1 MAELLTLPGVKGA
14 FAAGLSWRHEDAIP
28 KAKAL
33 RAMAAEKGRWGVVRK
48 TGQGTI
54 QVGFCEPIEGV
65 KSPAQV
71 RALAALVADHKVQPW
86 RGVYKIGE
94 DRYWY
99 IAVRDGQEVIPQG
112 DSVGTLAEIQ
122 DLFELHRGFGEWDRE
137 EENGSLE
144 DLAEMVQAT
153 AKRVVL
159 RDLQKRAWIGPA
171 LIGVGACAAVGA
183 GLFVWHL
190 HEAALQAQRARELAH
205 RLAIQAALQ
214 RKRDAQAQVLPWTR
228 QAMPSD
234 FFRACQQAWAKQPL
248 AVDGWALSGWTCQ
261 AQAQGISVQTSWRR
275 AGGLAQNAPG
285 TLTGSEGNRASATQA
300 IPVTFP
306 QASSAVAVQAD
317 LYRSLWSLA
326 QAYGLD
332 LQAQVVRAVPSLPG
346 AAAGPKAPPPPPWLS
361 VPASFTMVAPP
372 WSGFGRAFDAVPA
385 LRVSSLQW
393 VPQSGEWKLSATA
406 FMLRAPIAAGGKP
419 IGAGRT
425 MHARVR
431 GGGR

>member
-1 MAELLTLPGVKGA
+1 MAELITLPGVKGA

-33 RAMAAEKGRWGVVRK
+33 RAMASEKGRWGVVRK

-54 QVGFCEPIEGV
+54 QVGFCEPIDGV
-65 KSPAQV
+65 KSPSSV

-86 RGVYKIGE
+86 RGVYKIGD

-99 IAVRDGQEVIPQG
+99 IAVRDGQEVIPEG
-112 DSVGTLAEIQ
+112 DSIGTLAEIQ

-153 AKRVVL
+153 AKRVAL

-171 LIGVGACAAVGA
+171 LLGMGACGIVGA

-190 HEAALQAQRARELAH
+190 HEDALQAQRARELAH
-205 RLAIQAALQ
+205 RMAIQAALQ
-214 RKRDAQAQVLPWTR
+214 RKRDAQAAVLPWTR

-234 FFRACQQAWAKQPL
+234 FFRVCAQAWAQQ
-248 AVDGWALSGWTCQ
+248 AMDVAGWDLSGWTCQ
-261 AQAQGISVQTSWRR
+261 LQPQGVTIQTSWRR
-275 AGGLAQNAPG
+275 EGGLAQDAPG
-285 TLTGSEGNRASATQA
+285 MLTGSDGNDASATRELDVKFA
-300 IPVTFP
+300 
-306 QASSAVAVQAD
+306 QASAAVAVQAAM
-317 LYRSLWSLA
+317 YRSLWTLS
-326 QAYGLD
+326 QTYGFGLE
-332 LQAQVVRAVPSLPG
+332 AQVVRQPPRLPG

-361 VPASFTMVAPP
+361 VPTSFTMLAPP

-385 LRVSSLQW
+385 LRASSVQW
-393 VPQSGEWKLSATA
+393 DPQSGEWKVSATA
-406 FMLRAPIAAGGKP
+406 FMLRAPIAAPTRTAAAGGALQP
-419 IGAGRT
+419 
-425 MHARVR
+425 
-431 GGGR
+431 GGHR